1 MNRRSTLKSLV
12 TVSGALLTLPGWA
25 RSWNLQSIQSY
36 VSSYSL
42 AEQDTLSAVADTII
56 PDGDSIG
63 ALSVGVDKFLQKL
76 FDRCYEKE
84 MQDNIKVQLAS
95 LETKAQAIY
104 QTSFGNS
111 TTTQRENMLMNV
123 AKSTNKDESDFFK
136 LLKSET
142 IRGFNTSEEVMTKY
156 LNYKVA
162 PGHFYGSVEV

>member
-1 MNRRSTLKSLV
+1 
-12 TVSGALLTLPGWA
+12 
-25 RSWNLQSIQSY
+25 
-36 VSSYSL
+36 
-42 AEQDTLSAVADTII
+42 
-56 PDGDSIG
+56 
-63 ALSVGVDKFLQKL
+63 
-76 FDRCYEKE
+76 

>member
-56 PDGDSIG
+56 PAGNSIG

-95 LETKAQAIY
+95 SKPRRRLFIRLLSVTVLQP
-104 QTSFGNS
+104 N
-111 TTTQRENMLMNV
+111 
-123 AKSTNKDESDFFK
+123 AKTC
-136 LLKSET
+136 
-142 IRGFNTSEEVMTKY
+142 
-156 LNYKVA
+156 
-162 PGHFYGSVEV
+162 

>member
-56 PDGDSIG
+56 PAGDSIG

-95 LETKAQAIY
+95 LETKAQRLPGDCARAATFASRGCSGSPNAPRETWSATPRATRSTWA
-104 QTSFGNS
+104 TSPS
-111 TTTQRENMLMNV
+111 
-123 AKSTNKDESDFFK
+123 S
-136 LLKSET
+136 
-142 IRGFNTSEEVMTKY
+142 
-156 LNYKVA
+156 
-162 PGHFYGSVEV
+162 

>member
-1 MNRRSTLKSLV
+1 MNRRSTIKSLV
-12 TVSGALLTLPGWA
+12 TASGALLTLPGWA
-25 RSWNLQSIQSY
+25 RSWRLDTVGQY
-36 VSSYSL
+36 VSTFTWDQQDSL
-42 AEQDTLSAVADTII
+42 ASVVDAII
-56 PDGDSIG
+56 PSGDSIG

-84 MQDNIKVQLAS
+84 VQDNIKVQLAS

-111 TTTQRENMLMNV
+111 TTTLRESMLMNM
-123 AKSTNKDESDFFK
+123 ANSTNKDESDFFK